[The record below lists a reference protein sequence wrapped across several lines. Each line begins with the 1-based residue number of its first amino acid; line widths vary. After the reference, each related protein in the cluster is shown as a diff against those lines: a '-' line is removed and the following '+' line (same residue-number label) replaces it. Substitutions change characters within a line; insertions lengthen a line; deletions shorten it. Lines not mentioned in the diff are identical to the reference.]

1 MKKRRSSKATKSTPG
16 VKKVQSVEK
25 IDKLL
30 VDTQID
36 NSNKSMWKVDEVK
49 LDSTEQSPAKEATI
63 EFRDAL
69 AKSIIDQTNLGIKE
83 NIESIKPGNL
93 DNLVALIPRDRH
105 LLVPIN
111 VQALVVPSTDN
122 STKQDKTKSNQ
133 GLEIR
138 TNNNNDN
145 PKLKQITNQT
155 FAERA
160 ELKTEFRESNAN
172 SDKQDY
178 WGIPEAFDYTSS
190 NPRTTGLKTGIHLF
204 WSLPNALL
212 DGELKQT
219 SQSIL
224 DDFEYQNPDDLVPE
238 EFIPCDEG
246 FSHPITFREAVE
258 NRVEF
263 TTDDKPDGNLNEMLK
278 FRQLPDL
285 WLVVRIENKSNFKA
299 WVVDS
304 VTLEV
309 STLAAFNPTTRNSN
323 IDELTAIGPNEG
335 DFYWTATYDN
345 SKQRFGFH
353 DVPGPGENGPFD
365 YMVCGWYTNKEN
377 DPAYMDETT
386 AEEKWFDHIK
396 NELKWGVKRRDVDD
410 DPNIFYNIGHLNGG
424 LTK

>member
-1 MKKRRSSKATKSTPG
+1 MKRRRSSKVTKNTPN
-16 VKKVQSVEK
+16 VKKIQSVEK
-25 IDKLL
+25 IEKLDM
-30 VDTQID
+30 DTKID

-49 LDSTEQSPAKEATI
+49 LDLNEKSPVEEETV

-69 AKSIIDQTNLGIKE
+69 AKSIIDQTDLGIKE
-83 NIESIKPGNL
+83 NIESIKAENL
-93 DNLVALIPRDRH
+93 ENISALIPRDRH

-111 VQALVVPSTDN
+111 VQALVVPIMESG
-122 STKQDKTKSNQ
+122 TKQDKNKSNQ
-133 GLEIR
+133 DLR
-138 TNNNNDN
+138 LNNIGDQNI
-145 PKLKQITNQT
+145 KQRNFEFIP
-155 FAERA
+155 ERA
-160 ELKTEFRESNAN
+160 DLKTDFRESNAN
-172 SDKQDY
+172 SDNEEY

-190 NPRTTGLKTGIHLF
+190 NPQTTGLKTGIHLF

-224 DDFEYQNPDDLVPE
+224 DNFEYQNPNDLVPE

-246 FSHPITFREAVE
+246 FSHPITYKEAIE

-263 TTDDKPDGNLNEMLK
+263 TTEDQPDGNLNDTLK
-278 FRQLPDL
+278 FKQLPDL
-285 WLVVRIENKSNFKA
+285 WLIVRIENKSNFKA

-309 STLAAFNPTTRNSN
+309 STLASFNPTSRNSN
-323 IDELTAIGPNEG
+323 IDELTAIGPNQG

-353 DVPGPGENGPFD
+353 DVPGPGEDGPFD

-377 DPAYMDETT
+377 DPAYMDENT
-386 AEEKWFDHIK
+386 AEQTWFDYIK
-396 NELKWGVKRRDVDD
+396 NELKWGVKRQDVDD
-410 DPNIFYNIGHLNGG
+410 DPNIFFNIGHLYGG
-424 LTK
+424 LSK